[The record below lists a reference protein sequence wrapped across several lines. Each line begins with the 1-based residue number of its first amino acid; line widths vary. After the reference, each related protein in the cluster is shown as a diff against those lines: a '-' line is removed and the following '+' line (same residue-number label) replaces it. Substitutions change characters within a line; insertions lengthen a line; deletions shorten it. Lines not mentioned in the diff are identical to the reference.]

1 MANRRRALAS
11 FSPGGTT
18 IMFNAS
24 RHIGTFIFLAAAA
37 TLAAWDTPVL
47 AQQNPNGIHEDNGG
61 MNGSLSHEDLN
72 KLGGEKK
79 PDADSAAS
87 RDAAQARAKARAESE
102 ELIKALQLSCS
113 VTNAQLVINGTRKS
127 TSGGKDVETKV
138 YEVACD
144 GNMGYLLETQ
154 GSDKP
159 LGISCLT
166 AEEARAS
173 DAAKGKPPGFFCKL
187 PENKDVYATVATMVN
202 SRAGTSCEVRDLQMF
217 GRSESTQSDYSEI
230 VCKDG
235 KGFLL
240 RFPEPGSQAPVL
252 VMNCADAAKQGIKCK
267 LTDAGPVEAPI
278 TTDTFKSALAQNGVS
293 CKIDQL
299 RLIGQEDN
307 RKRYVVE
314 YQCADQPAGT
324 VAFIPLT
331 GNTNKYESIDCAAA
345 AARGVL
351 CKLTATH

>member
-1 MANRRRALAS
+1 
-11 FSPGGTT
+11 
-18 IMFNAS
+18 
-24 RHIGTFIFLAAAA
+24 
-37 TLAAWDTPVL
+37 
-47 AQQNPNGIHEDNGG
+47 

-72 KLGGEKK
+72 NLGGEKK
-79 PDADSAAS
+79 PDANSSAA
-87 RDAAQARAKARAESE
+87 RDAAQARNKAKADSE

-113 VTNAQLVINGTRKS
+113 VTNAQLVISGTRKS

-159 LGISCLT
+159 IGISCLT

-187 PENKDVYATVATMVN
+187 PENKDVYATLAAMIN
-202 SRAGTSCEVRDLQMF
+202 SRAGAGAGAGAGCEVRDLQLF
-217 GRSESTQSDYSEI
+217 GRSESTQSDYSE
-230 VCKDG
+230 VACKDG

-240 RFPEPGSQAPVL
+240 RFPLPGSQAPSL
-252 VMNCADAAKQGIKCK
+252 VMTCPEAAKQGIKCK

-278 TTDTFKSALAQNGVS
+278 TSDTFKSALAQHGVS

-314 YQCADQPAGT
+314 YLCAAQPTGS
-324 VAFIPLT
+324 VAYIPLP
-331 GNTNKYESIDCAAA
+331 GNTNAYESIDCAAA
-345 AARGVL
+345 SARGVL